1 MPTIEQLEVLYRI
14 SYQLTV
20 EMSQPIYLVWVDE
33 RTRNLYLLAGY
44 NYEIELEVTPS
55 GDLS

>member
-1 MPTIEQLEVLYRI
+1 MPTMEQLEALYRI
-14 SYQLTV
+14 SYQLTS
-20 EMSQPIYLVWVDE
+20 EMSQPLYLVWVDE

-55 GDLS
+55 GDLN